1 MASLSCSTVVCVICL
16 EKPKYRCPAC
26 RVPYCSV
33 TCFRKHK
40 ALTQH
45 THFPPRCWLGGEVPP
60 CHSDGGDV
68 HLRSVSLSEQCNP
81 ETHHPGEKKIR
92 SAAIA
97 KSIKPV
103 EDEDDDGSIADF
115 LNSDEEE
122 DRVSL
127 QNLKNLGES
136 AALRSLLLNPHLRE
150 LMVSLDQG
158 DNKAKLMKACM
169 QEPLFVE
176 FADCC
181 LRIVAPSQNEDS

>member
-1 MASLSCSTVVCVICL
+1 MASLNCSTIVCVICL

-40 ALTQH
+40 
-45 THFPPRCWLGGEVPP
+45 
-60 CHSDGGDV
+60 
-68 HLRSVSLSEQCNP
+68 EQCNP
-81 ETHHPGEKKIR
+81 KTCINEKKISSTVCAR
-92 SAAIA
+92 TVTSV
-97 KSIKPV
+97 KNK
-103 EDEDDDGSIADF
+103 DDDLSIADF
-115 LNSDEEE
+115 LSSDEEE

-127 QNLKNLGES
+127 QNLKTLGES
-136 AALRSLLLNPHLRE
+136 ATLRSLLLNPHLRQ

-158 DNKAKLMKACM
+158 DNKAKLMRAYM

-181 LRIVAPSQNEDS
+181 LSIVEPAQNVSS

>member
-1 MASLSCSTVVCVICL
+1 MASLRCGTAVCVVCL

-40 ALTQH
+40 
-45 THFPPRCWLGGEVPP
+45 
-60 CHSDGGDV
+60 
-68 HLRSVSLSEQCNP
+68 EQCSP
-81 ETHHPGEKKIR
+81 ETHSVKKKR
-92 SAAIA
+92 SSSLPTKTA
-97 KSIKPV
+97 KPV
-103 EDEDDDGSIADF
+103 ENKDDESSIADF

-127 QNLKNLGES
+127 QNLKNLGDS
-136 AALRSLLLNPHLRE
+136 ASLRSLLLNPHLRQ

-158 DNKAKLMKACM
+158 DDKATLMRAYM

-181 LRIVAPSQNEDS
+181 LRIVEPSQNEDS

>member
-33 TCFRKHK
+33 TCFQKHK
-40 ALTQH
+40 
-45 THFPPRCWLGGEVPP
+45 
-60 CHSDGGDV
+60 
-68 HLRSVSLSEQCNP
+68 EQCKR
-81 ETHHPGEKKIR
+81 ETRPVEKR
-92 SAAIA
+92 SAAPV
-97 KSIKPV
+97 KTLKPEENKV
-103 EDEDDDGSIADF
+103 RIHVLAFHESSAVDCALYSSDDDDSIADF

-122 DRVSL
+122 DRVSF

-136 AALRSLLLNPHLRE
+136 ATLRSLLLNPHLRQ
-150 LMVSLDQG
+150 LMVNLDQG
-158 DNKAKLMKACM
+158 DNKAKLMKAYM

-181 LRIVAPSQNEDS
+181 LSIVEPSQNEDS

>member
-1 MASLSCSTVVCVICL
+1 MSSLNGSTVICVICL

-40 ALTQH
+40 
-45 THFPPRCWLGGEVPP
+45 
-60 CHSDGGDV
+60 
-68 HLRSVSLSEQCNP
+68 EQCSAELSP
-81 ETHHPGEKKIR
+81 VEKKIS
-92 SAAIA
+92 SAVSA
-97 KSIKPV
+97 KTVKPV
-103 EDEDDDGSIADF
+103 ENKDDDDSVADF

-127 QNLKNLGES
+127 QKLKNLGES
-136 AALRSLLLNPHLRE
+136 AALRSLLLNPHLRQ
-150 LMVSLDQG
+150 LMVSLDQA
-158 DNKAKLMKACM
+158 DNKATLMRACM

-181 LRIVAPSQNEDS
+181 LRIVEPSQNEES